1 MGAKSQVID
10 IGVARSAKHKARKDA
25 KKRAKAEAKARRQA
39 AKAHGKAVAMKGAKA
54 GRKTKGSR
62 KIKAHP
68 AGTGRYVTEN
78 GSRSAHTSHRTA
90 AGVHAHPA
98 DELRHDLLLACIS
111 RAIDDREI
119 VLQKQSRVFFQ
130 ISGAGHEALLLA
142 LKRFDPDRR
151 TPFLAFAKPTIVG
164 SLRRHF
170 RDAGW
175 AIRVPRRVHE
185 LATPVRDAQEL
196 LTHDLGRP
204 PSSGEIADLIGVD
217 EQEVLEAFTA
227 EDARITT
234 SLDAPDPA
242 SGLPAEQ
249 VIGQP
254 DRGFLRIENRTA
266 LRQGLELMSG
276 EDRDLLRQYFLEE
289 RTQSQIAEVLQC
301 SQMQVSRLL
310 RKAIHRLRRHMLG
323 A

>member
-1 MGAKSQVID
+1 VPS
-10 IGVARSAKHKARKDA
+10 GVLAR
-25 KKRAKAEAKARRQA
+25 ETRRC
-39 AKAHGKAVAMKGAKA
+39 
-54 GRKTKGSR
+54 
-62 KIKAHP
+62 
-68 AGTGRYVTEN
+68 E
-78 GSRSAHTSHRTA
+78 
-90 AGVHAHPA
+90 
-98 DELRHDLLLACIS
+98 
-111 RAIDDREI
+111 RAIDDLSRASDRAHAALTIPADAVDRRWVESRTRRPAVERELWALH
-119 VLQKQSRVFFQ
+119 VRYARREDADALQALVEQYR
-130 ISGAGHEALLLA
+130 GHAEAQARRHYRRGEPVDDLTQVAYEALLLA

-151 TPFLAFAKPTIVG
+151 TPFLAFAKPTIIG

-185 LATPVRDAQEL
+185 LSTPVRDAQEL

-204 PSSGEIADLIGVD
+204 PSSGEIADFIGVD
-217 EQEVLEAFTA
+217 EREVLEAFTA

-242 SGLPAEQ
+242 SGLQAEQ

-254 DRGFLRIENRTA
+254 DRGFLGIENRTA
-266 LRQGLELMSG
+266 LRQSLELMSE
-276 EDRDLLRQYFLEE
+276 EDCDLLRQYFLEE

-310 RKAIHRLRRHMLG
+310 RKAIRRLRRHMLG

>member
-1 MGAKSQVID
+1 MDDLSRASDRAHAALTIPSDTVDRRWVEGR
-10 IGVARSAKHKARKDA
+10 ARRPAVERELWALHVRYARQGD
-25 KKRAKAEAKARRQA
+25 AEALQALVEQYRGHAEAQARRHYRRGEPVDDLTQ
-39 AKAHGKAVAMKGAKA
+39 VA
-54 GRKTKGSR
+54 
-62 KIKAHP
+62 
-68 AGTGRYVTEN
+68 Y
-78 GSRSAHTSHRTA
+78 
-90 AGVHAHPA
+90 
-98 DELRHDLLLACIS
+98 
-111 RAIDDREI
+111 
-119 VLQKQSRVFFQ
+119 
-130 ISGAGHEALLLA
+130 EALLLA
-142 LKRFDPDRR
+142 LKRFDPDRH

-185 LATPVRDAQEL
+185 LSTPVRDAQEL

-204 PSSGEIADLIGVD
+204 PSPGEIADFIGVD
-217 EQEVLEAFTA
+217 EHEVLEAFTA

-234 SLDAPDPA
+234 SLDASDPA
-242 SGLPAEQ
+242 SGLQTEQ

-254 DRGFLRIENRTA
+254 DRGFLGIENRTA
-266 LRQGLELMSG
+266 LRQSLELMSQA
-276 EDRDLLRQYFLEE
+276 DRDLLRQYFLEE
-289 RTQSQIAEVLQC
+289 RTQSQIADVLQC

>member
-1 MGAKSQVID
+1 VPSSVL
-10 IGVARSAKHKARKDA
+10 AR
-25 KKRAKAEAKARRQA
+25 EVRRC
-39 AKAHGKAVAMKGAKA
+39 
-54 GRKTKGSR
+54 
-62 KIKAHP
+62 
-68 AGTGRYVTEN
+68 E
-78 GSRSAHTSHRTA
+78 
-90 AGVHAHPA
+90 
-98 DELRHDLLLACIS
+98 
-111 RAIDDREI
+111 RAIDDLARASDRAHAALTVPSDAVDRRWVAGRARRPAVEPELWALH
-119 VLQKQSRVFFQ
+119 VRYARGGDADTLQALVERYR
-130 ISGAGHEALLLA
+130 GHAEAQARRHYRRGEPVDDLTQVAYEALLLA

-151 TPFLAFAKPTIVG
+151 TPFLAFAKPTIIG

-185 LATPVRDAQEL
+185 LSTPVRDAQEL
-196 LTHDLGRP
+196 LGHDLGRA
-204 PSSGEIADLIGVD
+204 PSPGEIADFIGVD
-217 EQEVLEAFTA
+217 EHEVLEALTA
-227 EDARITT
+227 EDARVTT

-242 SGLPAEQ
+242 SGLQAEQ

-254 DRGFLRIENRTA
+254 DRGFLGIENRTA
-266 LRQGLELMSG
+266 LMQSLELMSD

-289 RTQSQIAEVLQC
+289 RTQSQIAEVLHC

>member
-1 MGAKSQVID
+1 VL
-10 IGVARSAKHKARKDA
+10 AR
-25 KKRAKAEAKARRQA
+25 EARRCQ
-39 AKAHGKAVAMKGAKA
+39 
-54 GRKTKGSR
+54 
-62 KIKAHP
+62 
-68 AGTGRYVTEN
+68 
-78 GSRSAHTSHRTA
+78 
-90 AGVHAHPA
+90 
-98 DELRHDLLLACIS
+98 
-111 RAIDDREI
+111 RAIDDLSRASDRAHAALTIPSDAVDRRWVESRTHRPAVERELWALH
-119 VLQKQSRVFFQ
+119 VRYSRRDDADTLQALVEQYR
-130 ISGAGHEALLLA
+130 GHAEAQARRHYRRGEPVDDLTQVAYEALLLA

-185 LATPVRDAQEL
+185 LSTPVRDAQEL

-204 PSSGEIADLIGVD
+204 PTTAEIADFIGVD
-217 EQEVLEAFTA
+217 EHEVLEAFTA

-234 SLDAPDPA
+234 SLDAPDPT
-242 SGLPAEQ
+242 SGLQAEQ

-254 DRGFLRIENRTA
+254 DRGFLGIENRTA
-266 LRQGLELMSG
+266 LRQSLELMSG

>member
-1 MGAKSQVID
+1 MDDLAAASDRAHAVLTIPADAVDRRWVQGR
-10 IGVARSAKHKARKDA
+10 ARRPAVGRPLWALHVRY
-25 KKRAKAEAKARRQA
+25 ARRQDPDA
-39 AKAHGKAVAMKGAKA
+39 LQALVEHYRGHAEAQARRHYRRGEPVDDLTQVA
-54 GRKTKGSR
+54 
-62 KIKAHP
+62 
-68 AGTGRYVTEN
+68 Y
-78 GSRSAHTSHRTA
+78 
-90 AGVHAHPA
+90 
-98 DELRHDLLLACIS
+98 
-111 RAIDDREI
+111 
-119 VLQKQSRVFFQ
+119 
-130 ISGAGHEALLLA
+130 EALLLA
-142 LKRFDPDRR
+142 LKRFDPGRR
-151 TPFLAFAKPTIVG
+151 TPFLAFAKPTIIG

-204 PSSGEIADLIGVD
+204 PTPGEIADFIGVD
-217 EQEVLEAFTA
+217 EHEVLEAFTA

-234 SLDAPDPA
+234 SLDASDPA
-242 SGLPAEQ
+242 SGLQAEQ

-254 DRGFLRIENRTA
+254 DRGFLGIENRTA
-266 LRQGLELMSG
+266 LRQSLELMS
-276 EDRDLLRQYFLEE
+276 EADRDLLRQYFLEE
-289 RTQSQIAEVLQC
+289 RTQSQIAESRQC

>member
-1 MGAKSQVID
+1 
-10 IGVARSAKHKARKDA
+10 VA
-25 KKRAKAEAKARRQA
+25 
-39 AKAHGKAVAMKGAKA
+39 
-54 GRKTKGSR
+54 
-62 KIKAHP
+62 
-68 AGTGRYVTEN
+68 Y
-78 GSRSAHTSHRTA
+78 
-90 AGVHAHPA
+90 
-98 DELRHDLLLACIS
+98 
-111 RAIDDREI
+111 
-119 VLQKQSRVFFQ
+119 
-130 ISGAGHEALLLA
+130 EALLLA

-185 LATPVRDAQEL
+185 LSTPVRDAQEL

-204 PSSGEIADLIGVD
+204 PSPGEIADFIGVD
-217 EQEVLEAFTA
+217 EHEVLEAFTA

-234 SLDAPDPA
+234 SLDASDPA

-254 DRGFLRIENRTA
+254 DRGFLGIENRTA
-266 LRQGLELMSG
+266 LRQSLELMS
-276 EDRDLLRQYFLEE
+276 EADRHLLRQYFLEE
-289 RTQSQIAEVLQC
+289 RTQSQIAESLQC